1 MRIIHCDCE
10 VTYTGRGDTTLPRS
24 ERVVILKKDGS
35 VMIHSDEGIKPL
47 NYMTSKPKITQHVE
61 ELGQQKIMTFENN
74 KELLTI
80 IIYRIFND
88 NNLHIHGEEPGLIH
102 DGTEDQLQE
111 WLSYNLS
118 ELIPHYKFIQRE
130 FNTDNGPVD
139 LLAYNVKTDNHVLI
153 EVKRTAT
160 TAAIHQLKRYIE
172 GVKDNQLIVNPERL
186 LIAFKV
192 APKARE
198 KALKINTP
206 WIELEKVEKDNN
218 NYKIKNYSDSQEEK

>member
-206 WIELEKVEKDNN
+206 WIELEKYNN